1 MSDNIENQ
9 TRALAALFQCCA
21 QIQRIASTGFMD
33 EHAVAAVIRAV
44 CVTDPQTIDDI
55 YSVDSLRN
63 GYAQLTTSLSREAMK
78 DGDCIEI
85 TKTALKVM
93 ELELTI
99 ERNGRIFE
107 ELGNKI
113 DALTNLILSK
123 DPTFPD
129 GDPAVVLKREYL
141 EEYASL
147 YQSLIS
153 PNFSKLM
160 ICGQEECLRIVENQQ
175 RIRALLLAAIRACVL
190 WHQTGGKR
198 LTLIFHRKAIV
209 SCAQSHA

>member
-1 MSDNIENQ
+1 MSDNIDNQ

-33 EHAVAAVIRAV
+33 EHATSAVIRAV
-44 CVTDPQTIDDI
+44 AVTDPKTLDDI
-55 YSVDSLRN
+55 YTKDALKN
-63 GYAQLTTSLSREAMK
+63 GYNQVISSFGRDGVK
-78 DGDCIEI
+78 DADIIEI

-99 ERNGRIFE
+99 ERNQKIFS
-107 ELGNKI
+107 ELGDKI
-113 DALTNLILSK
+113 DAMTNLILSK
-123 DPTFPD
+123 DSNFLE

-160 ICGQEECLRIVENQQ
+160 ICGQEECLRVIENQQ
-175 RIRALLLAAIRACVL
+175 RIRALLLAAIRATVL
-190 WHQTGGKR
+190 WRQLGGKR
-198 LTLIFHRKAIV
+198 LTLIFHRKRIV
-209 SCAQSHA
+209 ECAHYYA